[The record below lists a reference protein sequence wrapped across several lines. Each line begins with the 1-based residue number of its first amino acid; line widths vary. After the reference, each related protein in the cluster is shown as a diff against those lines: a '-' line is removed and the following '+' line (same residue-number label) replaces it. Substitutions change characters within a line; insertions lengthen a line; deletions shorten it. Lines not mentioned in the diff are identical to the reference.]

1 MANTSKKKSSAR
13 SVRSFLTLSLVAAL
27 FVGAIVYGGVK
38 DVNSALIWAGLTFI
52 VSLVT
57 IATLALSVKDDDS
70 DPNQPKLK

>member
-27 FVGAIVYGGVK
+27 SVGAIVYGGVK

>member
-1 MANTSKKKSSAR
+1 MANTKKKSSAK
-13 SVRSFLTLSLVAAL
+13 SVRSFLTLSFIAAA

-38 DVNSALIWAGLTFI
+38 DANSALIWAGLTFI

-57 IATLALSVKDDDS
+57 IATLALSVKDDTS

>member
-1 MANTSKKKSSAR
+1 MANTSKKKSSPR
-13 SVRSFLTLSLVAAL
+13 SVRSFLTLSLVAAV